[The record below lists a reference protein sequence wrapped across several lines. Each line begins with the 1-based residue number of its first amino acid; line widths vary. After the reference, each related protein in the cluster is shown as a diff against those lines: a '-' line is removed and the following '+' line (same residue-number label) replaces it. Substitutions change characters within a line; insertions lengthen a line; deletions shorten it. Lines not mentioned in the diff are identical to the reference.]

1 MPKPFSLIDKINFC
15 FAANSDLS
23 SFVFFP
29 FFFNLLLSIID
40 KETISSLDANSIPFI
55 PFEDLPLK
63 TLNYFASNRIHLQNF
78 VIIPNDWKN
87 EKLSSNWDYV
97 KKIRDEANI

>member
-55 PFEDLPLK
+55 PFDDLPLNI
-63 TLNYFASNRIHLQNF
+63 LNFLDSNLIHFPNF
-78 VIIPNDWKN
+78 VLKIISW
-87 EKLSSNWDYV
+87 SS
-97 KKIRDEANI
+97 

>member
-15 FAANSDLS
+15 LAANSDLS

-40 KETISSLDANSIPFI
+40 KETISSSDANSIPFI
-55 PFEDLPLK
+55 PFDDLPLNI
-63 TLNYFASNRIHLQNF
+63 LNFLDSNLIHFPNF
-78 VIIPNDWKN
+78 VLKII
-87 EKLSSNWDYV
+87 S
-97 KKIRDEANI
+97 